1 MPLIIFSRLG
11 CMLSAFFP
19 PLMSPS
25 MISLIPSALLIISI
39 WTTPTAHLKT
49 WSLYLAEHLKH
60 IDGRRQAGSRHAV
73 WQQNPSVWS
82 QNSGQ
87 HSSPQRTSE
96 KKRIMGIPTESKCK
110 AGTWLKATRQEL
122 FLELGAK
129 VRGGLAF
136 RLTSC

>member
-1 MPLIIFSRLG
+1 MGGDKQDPGTQS
-11 CMLSAFFP
+11 
-19 PLMSPS
+19 
-25 MISLIPSALLIISI
+25 
-39 WTTPTAHLKT
+39 
-49 WSLYLAEHLKH
+49 
-60 IDGRRQAGSRHAV
+60 GSRTQV
-73 WQQNPSVWS
+73 FGPKIQDSTQVL
-82 QNSGQ
+82 
-87 HSSPQRTSE
+87 RTSE